1 MYDENPRTMTHEQ
14 ASLWLAA
21 KHAAPVMEPAED
33 YVAFMQRQSQYAQ
46 YHNAVCDRK
55 AELELEAQQLSIPV
69 PPVGED
75 IAAVIQW
82 VQATGA
88 TPVETLTRIYRSPSE
103 RTADRINA
111 AKAVMDLVHRKL
123 PSVTEVLN
131 KDEGSDEDH
140 VELLR
145 RIEAL
150 LLQEKATKLR
160 KVA

>member
-1 MYDENPRTMTHEQ
+1 MYDLNPKTMTAEE
-14 ASLWLAA
+14 AAAWLAA
-21 KHAAPVMEPAED
+21 KHPAPIMEEDED
-33 YVAFMQRQSQYAQ
+33 YLQFMQRQALYAQ

-55 AELELEAQQLSIPV
+55 AELELEARALAIPT

-75 IAAVIQW
+75 IAAVIEW

-88 TPVETLTRIYRSPSE
+88 TPVETLTRIYRSPTE

-111 AKAVMDLVHRKL
+111 AKAVMELVHRKL
-123 PSVTEVLN
+123 PNVTEVITQDDGD
-131 KDEGSDEDH
+131 DETH
-140 VELLR
+140 VEMLR

-150 LLQEKATKLR
+150 LLQEKSSKLR